1 MYIHRCKGLIAVAM
15 GVFLSGCGIM
25 PMWISVV
32 QAVTDVALSVTTGKS
47 SSEHG
52 LSALTGKDCQFI
64 RIIDKQNVCMSL
76 KEYENYLFSLNCETY
91 TWSIL
96 NRVSC
101 KKEQP
106 PQTERLLIELP
117 CIIVYTMILTTMI
130 KELL

>member
-25 PMWISVV
+25 PMWTTIVH
-32 QAVTDVALSVTTGKS
+32 AVTDVALSVTTGKS

-64 RIIDKQNVCMSL
+64 RIIDEQNVCMSL
-76 KEYENYLFSLNCETY
+76 EEYENYLFSLNCETY

-101 KKEQP
+101 KKEFVKTAP
-106 PQTERLLIELP
+106 TDKKL
-117 CIIVYTMILTTMI
+117 
-130 KELL
+130 

>member
-1 MYIHRCKGLIAVAM
+1 MYIHRCKGLITVAIM

-52 LSALTGKDCQFI
+52 LSTLTGKDCQFI
-64 RIIDKQNVCMSL
+64 RIIDEQNVCMSL
-76 KEYENYLFSLNCETY
+76 KEYEKYLFSLNCETY

-101 KKEQP
+101 KKSGP
-106 PQTERLLIELP
+106 P
-117 CIIVYTMILTTMI
+117 
-130 KELL
+130 

>member
-25 PMWISVV
+25 PIWTNIVLT
-32 QAVTDVALSVTTGKS
+32 VTDIALSVTTGKS

-52 LSALTGKDCQFI
+52 LSALTEKDCQFI
-64 RIIDKQNVCMSL
+64 RIIDEQNVCMSSE
-76 KEYENYLFSLNCETY
+76 EYEKYLFSLNCEIY

-101 KKEQP
+101 KKSSYP
-106 PQTERLLIELP
+106 SD
-117 CIIVYTMILTTMI
+117 
-130 KELL
+130 

>member
-25 PMWISVV
+25 PIWTNIVLT
-32 QAVTDVALSVTTGKS
+32 VTDIALSVTTGKS

-52 LSALTGKDCQFI
+52 LSALTEKDCQFI
-64 RIIDKQNVCMSL
+64 RIIDEQNVCMSSE
-76 KEYENYLFSLNCETY
+76 EYEKYLFSLNCEIY

-101 KKEQP
+101 KKSGH
-106 PQTERLLIELP
+106 PQN
-117 CIIVYTMILTTMI
+117 
-130 KELL
+130 